1 MARPA
6 GTSGCSMTVLV
17 VLDVD
22 STLIQQEV
30 IELLADFA
38 GVMPEVKLITER
50 AMSGELD
57 FKQSLEK
64 RVSLLEGLSDEIFS
78 QLKTQISLT
87 PGVLELISAVH
98 AKGGRI
104 GAVSGGFRQILE
116 PLADEIGLDY
126 WMANSLEVVEGKLT
140 GKVSGP
146 VVDADAKATALRK
159 WADDSGI
166 PVEHSIAIG
175 DGANDI
181 QMLQCAGYAVAFR
194 PKPVL
199 RQYADLVIEENSL
212 LSLIEKLDLS
222 AR

>member
-1 MARPA
+1 M
-6 GTSGCSMTVLV
+6 SVLV

-38 GVMPEVKLITER
+38 GVMPEVKAITEQ

-64 RVSLLEGLSDEIFS
+64 RVGLLEGLSDEIFS
-78 QLKTQISLT
+78 QLRLQISLT
-87 PGVLELISAVH
+87 PGVKELISAVH
-98 AKGGRI
+98 AKGGKI

-146 VVDADAKATALRK
+146 VIDAEAKAIALRK
-159 WADDSGI
+159 WSDDSGI
-166 PVEHSIAIG
+166 PVEQSIAIG

-212 LSLIEKLDLS
+212 LALIEKLDS
-222 AR
+222 SSR

>member
-1 MARPA
+1 M
-6 GTSGCSMTVLV
+6 
-17 VLDVD
+17 LDVD
-22 STLIQQEV
+22 STLIEQEV

-38 GVMPEVKLITER
+38 GVMPEVKLITEQ
-50 AMSGELD
+50 AMAGELD

-64 RVSLLEGLSDEIFS
+64 RVGLLEGLSDEIFS

-87 PGVLELISAVH
+87 PGVVELISAVH

-126 WMANSLEVVEGKLT
+126 WMANSLEIVEGKLT

-146 VVDADAKATALRK
+146 VIDAETKATALRT
-159 WADDSGI
+159 WADDCGL
-166 PVEHSIAIG
+166 PTEQTIAVG

-181 QMLQCAGYAVAFR
+181 QMLKSAGYAVAFR

-212 LSLIEKLDLS
+212 LPLIEKLDLG